1 MAATEK
7 GVWDLQEVRDKQL
20 ASEWTYDSNVLSL
33 YSWGYN
39 GQGQLGQNNKTKY
52 SSPTQ
57 VGTNTNWAKIGGG
70 TEGSSVA
77 IKNDGTLWTWGKDSY
92 GVLGQNT
99 ASGTGFSSP
108 KQVGTDN
115 TWNEVEGQQ
124 QGMTAIK
131 TDGTLWTWGQNSD
144 GQLGQNEGSLFYT
157 HMSSPVQLP
166 GSTWDKPV
174 VSMSKSGGSIKTD
187 GTLWMWGSNDD
198 GRLGLNQSDN
208 SQYSSPV
215 QVPGSTWN
223 QVYMGN
229 NHTSATK
236 TDGTLWSWGK
246 NEKGQL
252 GLSQPTNTKISS
264 PTQITGTTWATGTR
278 SLNSSDEFGAAIKT
292 DGTLWMWGLNEHGQL
307 GQNEGPGGNPGSYSS
322 PTQIPG
328 TTWRSVFCGRK
339 NSFAT
344 KTDGTMWSWGYGNRS
359 STGLLGQNNAI
370 SYSSPVQIPGTTWS
384 TNLGGSQF
392 TTLGMKLI

>member
-131 TDGTLWTWGQNSD
+131 TDGTLWTWGQNSN
-144 GQLGQNEGSLFYT
+144 GQLGQNEGDLFNT
-157 HMSSPVQLP
+157 HMSSPTQV
-166 GSTWDKPV
+166 GTDNTWNKPV
-174 VSMSKSGGSIKTD
+174 VSYSKSSGSIKTN
-187 GTLWMWGSNDD
+187 GTLWIWGSNNY
-198 GRLGLNQSDN
+198 GKLGQN
-208 SQYSSPV
+208 STGPLSSPT
-215 QVPGSTWN
+215 QVGTNTTWN
-223 QVYMGN
+223 QVYMGQE
-229 NHTSATK
+229 SSLASK
-236 TDGTLWSWGK
+236 TDGTLWTWGD
-246 NEKGQL
+246 NGAGEL
-252 GLSQPTNTKISS
+252 GINNLTQRSS
-264 PTQITGTTWATGTR
+264 PTQIPGTTWATGTR
-278 SLNSSDEFGAAIKT
+278 SLSSADEFGAAIKT
-292 DGTLWMWGLNEHGQL
+292 DGTLWMWGLNEQGQL
-307 GQNEGPGGNPGSYSS
+307 GQNQGPGGNPGSYSS

-359 STGLLGQNNAI
+359 SSGLLGQNNAI
-370 SYSSPVQIPGTTWS
+370 TYSSPVQIPGTTWS
-384 TNLGGSQF
+384 TNLGGNQF
-392 TTLGMKLI
+392 TTLGMKQL